1 MPGQE
6 VALIEK
12 ARIGGDCTWT
22 GCVPSKALLK
32 AAKVAHQAR
41 TAGHYG
47 IAAGALATDMV
58 RVRDFVRRA
67 IEQVYRAETPEELRA
82 KGIDVI
88 LGAARFVDS
97 KTVAVGD
104 RRIIAKSFLI
114 TTGAVPN
121 APKVSGLERV
131 PYFTYETL
139 FENDRLPRHLI
150 IIGGGPIGVEMGQAY
165 RRLGSEVTI
174 VARTVLPKEEPE
186 ARESIQRVF
195 GREGIRVARRLGG
208 FREQESR

>member
-1 MPGQE
+1 
-6 VALIEK
+6 
-12 ARIGGDCTWT
+12 
-22 GCVPSKALLK
+22 
-32 AAKVAHQAR
+32 
-41 TAGHYG
+41 
-47 IAAGALATDMV
+47 MV

-97 KTVAVGD
+97 QTVAVGD

-114 TTGAVPN
+114 ATGAVPS
-121 APKVSGLERV
+121 APNVAGLEHV

-150 IIGGGPIGVEMGQAY
+150 IVGGGPIG
-165 RRLGSEVTI
+165 S
-174 VARTVLPKEEPE
+174 
-186 ARESIQRVF
+186 
-195 GREGIRVARRLGG
+195 
-208 FREQESR
+208 